1 MHVLVPLNLHN
12 FLLKQILIEYF
23 VPSYT
28 LVWNLPKHS
37 RCQGNHFLVICA
49 FSIVSLS
56 GSFFFFSF
64 TLSMT
69 QLEISCHTLVK
80 IKHIAFLWVQSS
92 LKRCRTWVSQMA
104 SSSYRFCVGM
114 EKRGRNQKQ
123 KYTTFSSRLYSAFG
137 SWKVYQ
143 VFDLI
148 SQLYMSAVKVWHKCF
163 FNNFL
168 TLVLCI
174 YYIKE
179 KVGKKT

>member
-1 MHVLVPLNLHN
+1 MQGRYENPVVFSCQNLKRFAKIKN
-12 FLLKQILIEYF
+12 NATI
-23 VPSYT
+23 T

-37 RCQGNHFLVICA
+37 GCQGNHFLVICA

-56 GSFFFFSF
+56 GSFLFFSF

-92 LKRCRTWVSQMA
+92 FKRCRTWISTMA
-104 SSSYRFCVGM
+104 SSPYRFCVDM
-114 EKRGRNQKQ
+114 EKRERNQKQ
-123 KYTTFSSRLYSAFG
+123 KNTTFSSRLYSAFG

-148 SQLYMSAVKVWHKCF
+148 SQLYISAMKVWHKCF
-163 FNNFL
+163 FNPSSL
-168 TLVLCI
+168 HIV
-174 YYIKE
+174 
-179 KVGKKT
+179 